1 MNCKANL
8 RNLVSWSTYQINSRL
23 CFRCKDVTLKKSK
36 PTLIKAAKIIVIV
49 GAILMILLSIMSIA
63 GRILALPFYSPIGLT
78 SGLYIFVS
86 LFGGILALILSR
98 KVGGMIWTLVVIGI
112 GIIGGGLGGLL
123 VFIGGIIAI
132 IARVS

>member
-1 MNCKANL
+1 
-8 RNLVSWSTYQINSRL
+8 
-23 CFRCKDVTLKKSK
+23 
-36 PTLIKAAKIIVIV
+36 
-49 GAILMILLSIMSIA
+49 MISLSIMSIA
-63 GRILALPFYSPIGLT
+63 GRILALPFYAPIGLT
-78 SGLYIFVS
+78 SGVYIFAS

-98 KVGGMIWTLVVIGI
+98 KVGGMIWTLIIIGI

>member
-1 MNCKANL
+1 L
-8 RNLVSWSTYQINSRL
+8 R
-23 CFRCKDVTLKKSK
+23 KSK
-36 PTLIKAAKIIVIV
+36 PTLVKAAKIIVIV
-49 GAILMILLSIMSIA
+49 GAILMISLSIMSIA
-63 GRILALPFYSPIGLT
+63 GRILALPFYAPIGLT
-78 SGLYIFVS
+78 SGAYIFAS

-98 KVGGMIWTLVVIGI
+98 KVGGMIWTLIVIGI

>member
-1 MNCKANL
+1 M
-8 RNLVSWSTYQINSRL
+8 R
-23 CFRCKDVTLKKSK
+23 KSK

-49 GAILMILLSIMSIA
+49 GAILMISLSIMSIV
-63 GRILALPFYSPIGLT
+63 GRILALPFYAPIGLT
-78 SGLYIFVS
+78 SGVYIFAS

-98 KVGGMIWTLVVIGI
+98 KVGGMIWTLIIIGI
-112 GIIGGGLGGLL
+112 GIFGGGLGGLL

>member
-1 MNCKANL
+1 M
-8 RNLVSWSTYQINSRL
+8 R
-23 CFRCKDVTLKKSK
+23 KSK

-49 GAILMILLSIMSIA
+49 GAILMISLSIMSIA
-63 GRILALPFYSPIGLT
+63 GRILALPFYAPIGLT
-78 SGLYIFVS
+78 SWVYVFAS

-98 KVGGMIWTLVVIGI
+98 KVGGMIWTLIIIGI